1 MEDQSVPRIAAM
13 QVRIVTDDFTSA
25 TDGLAGFTG
34 LPGGAHVVM
43 EGLGPD
49 PLGSRSHLSAAFSVS
64 TESRHCPPDVA
75 ATRVGA
81 WVMRWR
87 HADLLLKQFDSTL
100 RGPLAAE
107 CTAAWRASG
116 RPRLLV
122 VPAFPAAGRT
132 TRLGSV
138 LLGDVPVHL
147 TAFAADP
154 HFPVR
159 ESSVAQLFAAVGLQ
173 LQLAANVEAA
183 ESLFAAGHNAVLVDA
198 QSEHDLVALAE
209 RFVADRSVLWAGSTG
224 IARALA
230 TAVGQRQKSSPDP
243 RVHCTSPWVLVGS
256 RHPISRVQ
264 AERLRADHPGLMVL
278 CTPDNL
284 VDPDRA
290 SLDLAEKTAQA
301 VMRGLCDGLLVTGG
315 ETACALADALGVHQ
329 LELIGEVEPGVP
341 LSLLHVGERRIA
353 MVTKAGGFGDGQT
366 LHRCV
371 SVLTGGQL

>member
-1 MEDQSVPRIAAM
+1 MPRIAAM

-25 TDGLAGFTG
+25 TDGLAGFTC
-34 LPGGAHVVM
+34 LPGGAHVVLD
-43 EGLGPD
+43 GQGPD
-49 PLGSRSHLSAAFSVS
+49 PVELRPHLAAAFSVS

-75 ATRVGA
+75 ASRVRD
-81 WVMRWR
+81 WVFRWR

-107 CTAAWRASG
+107 CAAAWMASG
-116 RPRLLV
+116 RTRLLV
-122 VPAFPAAGRT
+122 APAFPAAGRT

-138 LLGDVPVHL
+138 LLGDLPVHL

-154 HFPVR
+154 HFPVS
-159 ESSVAQLFAAVGLQ
+159 ESSVAKLFDAVGLK
-173 LQLAANVEAA
+173 LQLAANADAA
-183 ESLFAAGHNAVLVDA
+183 QSLFAAGQNAVLVDA
-198 QSEHDLVALAE
+198 QSEQDLVTLAQ

-230 TAVGQRQKSSPDP
+230 TAVGQRQQLSPAAWS
-243 RVHCTSPWVLVGS
+243 HCTSPWVLIGS
-256 RHPISRVQ
+256 RHPISRAQ
-264 AERLRADHPGLMVL
+264 AERLRADHPGLEVL

-284 VDPDRA
+284 VDPDSA
-290 SLDLAEKTAQA
+290 SLELAEQAARA
-301 VMRGLCDGLLVTGG
+301 VMTGLCDGLLVTGG
-315 ETACALADALGVHQ
+315 ETASVLSETLGARQ

-353 MVTKAGGFGDGQT
+353 LVTKAGGFGDAQT

-371 SVLTGGQL
+371 DALTRGHL